1 MKRILIIWI
10 AMLLLFAFLLYL
22 FIKSEH
28 TRHLELKM
36 TTINDCI
43 SLRKSSQYIWYSN
56 HNIKSYGP
64 RGERNED
71 NREWHFIN
79 AKGEEQKL
87 TYNTDYDY
95 YILYQKVAYDDH
107 YHNNSIDI
115 LEWEKAFVNF
125 LSSNGIY
132 QKPIA
137 IQISDTSGNVLYN
150 SNLTFSPLKN
160 VNRYISTD
168 PLVLGVVYPH
178 KLIAYFEKEPF
189 YKGLE
194 YALFLSVIFMI
205 ISVWVVFEIIK
216 MMNRNLLFAQYKQR
230 NVSYINREYSAY
242 FSFIIDKLNSIR
254 GVEDKQS
261 QYIIRL
267 IKAQLGK
274 MQEVLK
280 SMVSDFSNEKIIL
293 SDFSIPISS
302 ILNNVVDCYTL
313 IYSNVNCKIHI
324 DKGCENILFEKFYFQ
339 AMINNLVDNAIK
351 YNNSILIN
359 LNISF
364 SAKEKV
370 LVLIV
375 EDNGIGMDDSEI
387 KHIFVPYYRGQNEL
401 TKYRSGMGLGLAFVK
416 KVVDAYNGDIE
427 VESELGKGTSFI
439 IRIPV

>member
-1 MKRILIIWI
+1 M
-10 AMLLLFAFLLYL
+10 
-22 FIKSEH
+22 
-28 TRHLELKM
+28 
-36 TTINDCI
+36 
-43 SLRKSSQYIWYSN
+43 
-56 HNIKSYGP
+56 
-64 RGERNED
+64 
-71 NREWHFIN
+71 
-79 AKGEEQKL
+79 
-87 TYNTDYDY
+87 
-95 YILYQKVAYDDH
+95 
-107 YHNNSIDI
+107 
-115 LEWEKAFVNF
+115 
-125 LSSNGIY
+125 
-132 QKPIA
+132 
-137 IQISDTSGNVLYN
+137 
-150 SNLTFSPLKN
+150 
-160 VNRYISTD
+160 
-168 PLVLGVVYPH
+168 
-178 KLIAYFEKEPF
+178 
-189 YKGLE
+189 
-194 YALFLSVIFMI
+194 
-205 ISVWVVFEIIK
+205 
-216 MMNRNLLFAQYKQR
+216 
-230 NVSYINREYSAY
+230 
-242 FSFIIDKLNSIR
+242 
-254 GVEDKQS
+254 EDKQS

-324 DKGCENILFEKFYFQ
+324 DKGSENILFEKFYFQ

-364 SAKEKV
+364 LAKEKV

-427 VESELGKGTSFI
+427 VESELSKGTRFI
-439 IRIPV
+439 IKIPQQQGTIVG